1 MDITDILISYTI
13 LVSYNITM
21 DTEEAL
27 DMTEVAVEDIEA
39 DVELEFAR
47 QLMIP
52 ARTVS
57 NEYDNIKSEHNYSAV

>member
-1 MDITDILISYTI
+1 MDITDLLISCTN

-27 DMTEVAVEDIEA
+27 DMTEVAVEDIGA
-39 DVELEFAR
+39 DIEVESAEQER
-47 QLMIP
+47 IP

-57 NEYDNIKSEHNYSAV
+57 NDDIKSEHNYSAV